1 MDRNGSGQESSGRE
15 NEMHNVNSIA
25 SRVAALIG
33 ASAIT
38 TLMLFAYFTPA
49 ASAPIGLLA

>member
-1 MDRNGSGQESSGRE
+1 MGRNFFSPKFSGRE

-49 ASAPIGLLA
+49 ASTPIGLLA